1 MSQQLSLYI
10 DLKPGAKVDL
20 AAAAKAALAFD
31 AAVKEIA
38 FFFEPAIQVRIELE
52 SGTEGSLSLNSLI
65 SATGLNDVR
74 LKAIAWA
81 VMTFFVL
88 DTASYTYQKILDN
101 ILDDPE
107 ISERMSEEEMEELA
121 QRIARI
127 LGSKTA
133 HREVG
138 KVYQELQ
145 RDDAVR
151 GVGVSPKH
159 GRKPNQIVPRSEFEK
174 RGRVVQE
181 SEATGQ
187 RVETSVAQL
196 TLLSPVLVRDSPR
209 KWKFKSGKIE
219 FGAPV
224 KDAAFLE
231 RVLSGREPVPM
242 SEGIIMKVKLTV
254 KEAKV
259 DGVWQIKDR
268 VVEEVMEISRPPAQ
282 DNLAL
287 GLPGEEDDD
296 DQ

>member
-1 MSQQLSLYI
+1 MSQQLSLYL
-10 DLKPGAKVDL
+10 DLRPGAKVDL

-31 AAVKEIA
+31 IAVKEIA
-38 FFFEPAIQVRIELE
+38 FFFEPGAQVRLELE

-65 SATGLNDVR
+65 TAAGLDQAR

-81 VMTFFVL
+81 VMTFFALETV
-88 DTASYTYQKILDN
+88 SYTYATILDAVSG
-101 ILDDPE
+101 DPE
-107 ISERMSEEEMEELA
+107 ITEHFSEKEIEDLATRIMKIMESKAA
-121 QRIARI
+121 QRQ
-127 LGSKTA
+127 
-133 HREVG
+133 VG

-159 GRKPNQIVPRSEFEK
+159 GRKPDQIVPRAEFEK
-174 RGRVVQE
+174 RGRVIQE

-187 RVETSVAQL
+187 RSETSVQQL

-209 KWKFKSGKIE
+209 KWKFKMGKTE

-224 KDAAFLE
+224 KDSAFLD

-242 SEGIIMKVKLTV
+242 SEGISMKVKLAV
-254 KEAKV
+254 KEVKV

-268 VVEEVMEISRPPAQ
+268 VVEEVMDISRPPTQ
-282 DNLAL
+282 DSLAL
-287 GLPGEEDDD
+287 RLPGDEDDHS
-296 DQ
+296 Q